1 MVKERRW
8 CVLCEGGLGT
18 LNYWVE
24 ERRGIEDRRITLE
37 EIVETKRR

>member
-18 LNYWVE
+18 LKHWVE
-24 ERRGIEDRRITLE
+24 ECGGIEDRRITLE
-37 EIVETKRR
+37 EIVETKKR